1 MTEGPEGAP
10 QSDVPPSVPR
20 KKDAATFEL
29 RARPRPVTR
38 LNRKTLA
45 AILAIFAIA
54 VLIAAMIGLRRPS
67 PRSPIAPPQATGPTQ
82 VAHAQG
88 LAAMP
93 RSYAGVRTYPQL
105 GAPAGEF
112 GPAVVKAERAAGI
125 PELPERPTFT
135 PSPEEDAIRAERLR
149 AQREAQDALKAQLF
163 VQLREQ
169 PTPVASTASTGAA
182 AQSPSL
188 AAAEA
193 IAAHVGEGLSG
204 EGAVPAHVG
213 EGLSHEGAL
222 TARAGAPQGSQQHKE
237 AFLSGRADAQIYATG
252 HLVTPRS
259 PFELLAGTVIPAAL
273 LTGIDS
279 DLPGN
284 IIATVTENVYDT
296 VTGRILLIPQ
306 GSRLLGVYDSQVA
319 YGQRRVLL
327 VWTRLILPD
336 GSSIV
341 LDRLP
346 GTDTEGYTGLEDRVD
361 WHWNRLIAGAA
372 VSTLLG
378 AAAELAV
385 PGQLGGTQSV
395 LYASLQGLQGTVNQ
409 VGQEITRRNLNIQPT
424 ITIRPGY
431 PVRVIVNKDVVL
443 GPYPANDDFSSP

>member
-1 MTEGPEGAP
+1 MTEGPEGGPESGAL
-10 QSDVPPSVPR
+10 PSAA
-20 KKDAATFEL
+20 KKENAAALEL

-45 AILAIFAIA
+45 GILAIFAIA
-54 VLIAAMIGLRRPS
+54 VLIAAMVGLRRPS
-67 PRSPIAPPQATGPTQ
+67 ARSSVEPPQATAPTQ

-93 RSYAGVRTYPQL
+93 HSYAGVRTVPQL
-105 GAPAGEF
+105 GAPGGEF
-112 GPAVVKAERAAGI
+112 GPAVVKEERAAGI
-125 PELPERPTFT
+125 PELPERPSFM
-135 PSPEEDAIRAERLR
+135 PNPEEDQIRAERLQ
-149 AQREAQDALKAQLF
+149 AQREAQEAAKARLF
-163 VQLREQ
+163 VHLGEQ
-169 PTPVASTASTGAA
+169 PATAAGAG
-182 AQSPSL
+182 AQAPSL

-193 IAAHVGEGLSG
+193 IASHVGEGVSREEGGTAARVGAAQSAQAQKQSFLGGQANG
-204 EGAVPAHVG
+204 E
-213 EGLSHEGAL
+213 
-222 TARAGAPQGSQQHKE
+222 
-237 AFLSGRADAQIYATG
+237 IYASG
-252 HLVTPRS
+252 QLVTPRS
-259 PFELLAGTVIPAAL
+259 PYELLAGTVIPAAL

-279 DLPGN
+279 DLPGS

-346 GTDTEGYTGLEDRVD
+346 GTDTQGYAGLEDRVD
-361 WHWNRLIAGAA
+361 WHWNRLISGAA

-385 PGQLGGTQSV
+385 PGQLGGSQSV
-395 LYASLQGLQGTVNQ
+395 VYASVEGLQNSMNQ
-409 VGQEITRRNLNIQPT
+409 VGQEITQRNLDIQPT
-424 ITIRPGY
+424 ITIRPGFQ
-431 PVRVIVNKDVVL
+431 VRVIVNKDL
-443 GPYPANDDFSSP
+443 ILRPYPNDESSSP

>member
-1 MTEGPEGAP
+1 MTERAEGEPETGALP
-10 QSDVPPSVPR
+10 GAA
-20 KKDAATFEL
+20 KKENAAALEL

-45 AILAIFAIA
+45 AILAIFAVA
-54 VLIAAMIGLRRPS
+54 VLIAAMVGLRRPS
-67 PRSPIAPPQATGPTQ
+67 PRSPVEQPKVAGPTQ
-82 VAHAQG
+82 VAHARG

-93 RSYAGVRTYPQL
+93 RSYAGIRTVPQL
-105 GAPAGEF
+105 GAPTGEF
-112 GPAVVKAERAAGI
+112 GPAVVKEERAAGI
-125 PELPERPTFT
+125 PELPEKPTFE
-135 PSPEEDAIRAERLR
+135 PNPEEDEIRAERL
-149 AQREAQDALKAQLF
+149 QNEREAQEATKAQLF
-163 VQLREQ
+163 VHLREQ
-169 PTPVASTASTGAA
+169 PTPAAGSASAGAA
-182 AQSPSL
+182 AQAPSL

-193 IAAHVGEGLSG
+193 IAAHVGEGLGG
-204 EGAVPAHVG
+204 ERSMA
-213 EGLSHEGAL
+213 
-222 TARAGAPQGSQQHKE
+222 ARASVAPSAQAQKE
-237 AFLSGRADAQIYATG
+237 AFLGGRADTRIYASG

-259 PFELLAGTVIPAAL
+259 PFELLAGTLIPAAL

-346 GTDTEGYTGLEDRVD
+346 GTDAEGYEGLEDRVD
-361 WHWNRLIAGAA
+361 WHWNRLVAGAA

-385 PGQLGGTQSV
+385 PGQYGGSQSV
-395 LYASLQGLQGTVNQ
+395 LYASLQGLQGTTNQ
-409 VGQEITRRNLNIQPT
+409 VGQEITRRNLDIQPT

-431 PVRVIVNKDVVL
+431 PVRVIVNKDL
-443 GPYPANDDFSSP
+443 ILRPYPDDDFSSP

>member
-1 MTEGPEGAP
+1 MTERPEG
-10 QSDVPPSVPR
+10 VPEVGELPGAT
-20 KKDAATFEL
+20 KKESAAALEL

-45 AILAIFAIA
+45 AILAIFAVA
-54 VLIAAMIGLRRPS
+54 VLIAAMVGLRRPS
-67 PRSPIAPPQATGPTQ
+67 APSPIEAPQATGPTQ

-93 RSYAGVRTYPQL
+93 RSYAGVRTFPEL

-112 GPAVVKAERAAGI
+112 GPAVVKEERAAGI
-125 PELPERPTFT
+125 PELPARPSFM
-135 PSPEEDAIRAERLR
+135 PSPEEDAIRAQRLQ
-149 AQREAQDALKAQLF
+149 AQREAEDAAKAQLF
-163 VQLREQ
+163 VHLDEQ
-169 PTPVASTASTGAA
+169 PTPAASTASPGA

-193 IAAHVGEGLSG
+193 IASHVGAGLSQR
-204 EGAVPAHVG
+204 EGPSAA
-213 EGLSHEGAL
+213 GAGA
-222 TARAGAPQGSQQHKE
+222 TPDSQAQKVSFVSARAE
-237 AFLSGRADAQIYATG
+237 AQIYASG
-252 HLVTPRS
+252 HLVRPRS

-341 LDRLP
+341 LGRLP

-361 WHWNRLIAGAA
+361 WHWKRLVAGAA

-385 PGQLGGTQSV
+385 PSQYGGSQSV
-395 LYASLQGLQGTVNQ
+395 LYASLQGLQGTMNQ
-409 VGQEITRRNLNIQPT
+409 VGQEITRRNLDIQPT

-431 PVRVIVNKDVVL
+431 PVRVIVNKDL
-443 GPYPANDDFSSP
+443 MLRPYRTEHDFSSP

>member
-1 MTEGPEGAP
+1 MTERSEGEPESARLPGA
-10 QSDVPPSVPR
+10 
-20 KKDAATFEL
+20 KKESAAALEL

-45 AILAIFAIA
+45 AILAVFAVA
-54 VLIAAMIGLRRPS
+54 VLIAAMVGLRRPS
-67 PRSPIAPPQATGPTQ
+67 SPTPVEPPPATGPRQ

-93 RSYAGVRTYPQL
+93 HSYAGVRTVPQL

-125 PELPERPTFT
+125 PELPERPSFM
-135 PSPEEDAIRAERLR
+135 PNPEENQIRAERLQ
-149 AQREAQDALKAQLF
+149 AQREAQDAAKAQLF
-163 VQLREQ
+163 VHLREG
-169 PTPVASTASTGAA
+169 PGRAARSASAA
-182 AQSPSL
+182 PSAQSPSL

-193 IAAHVGEGLSG
+193 IAS
-204 EGAVPAHVG
+204 HVG
-213 EGLSHEGAL
+213 EGLSHAEGPA
-222 TARAGAPQGSQQHKE
+222 AAGVGRAQSAEAQKE
-237 AFLSGRADAQIYATG
+237 SFLSRRADARIYASG
-252 HLVTPRS
+252 QLVRPRS

-327 VWTRLILPD
+327 VWTRLIRPD

-361 WHWNRLIAGAA
+361 WHWKRLVAGAA

-385 PGQLGGTQSV
+385 PSQYGGSQSV
-395 LYASLQGLQGTVNQ
+395 LYASLQGLQGTMNQ
-409 VGQEITRRNLNIQPT
+409 VGQQITRRNLDIQPT
-424 ITIRPGY
+424 ITIRPGF
-431 PVRVIVNKDVVL
+431 PVRVIVNKDL
-443 GPYPANDDFSSP
+443 ILRPYSNDESSSP

>member
-1 MTEGPEGAP
+1 MESPEGGPESGAHP
-10 QSDVPPSVPR
+10 GAA
-20 KKDAATFEL
+20 KKENAAALEL

-54 VLIAAMIGLRRPS
+54 VLIAAMVGLRRPTARG
-67 PRSPIAPPQATGPTQ
+67 PAEPTQATAPTQ

-93 RSYAGVRTYPQL
+93 HSYVGVRTVPQL

-112 GPAVVKAERAAGI
+112 GPAVVKEERAAGI
-125 PELPERPTFT
+125 PELPERPSFM
-135 PSPEEDAIRAERLR
+135 PNPEEDEIRAERLQ
-149 AQREAQDALKAQLF
+149 AQREAQEAAKARLF
-163 VQLREQ
+163 VHLSEE
-169 PTPVASTASTGAA
+169 PATAAGAESASAA

-193 IAAHVGEGLSG
+193 IASHVGEGVSRE
-204 EGAVPAHVG
+204 EGGTAARVG
-213 EGLSHEGAL
+213 AAQSAQ
-222 TARAGAPQGSQQHKE
+222 AQKE
-237 AFLSGRADAQIYATG
+237 SFLGGQADTQIYASG
-252 HLVTPRS
+252 QLVTPRS
-259 PFELLAGTVIPAAL
+259 PYELLAGTVIPAAL

-279 DLPGN
+279 DLPGS
-284 IIATVTENVYDT
+284 IIATVTQNVYDT

-327 VWTRLILPD
+327 VWIRLILPD

-346 GTDTEGYTGLEDRVD
+346 GTDTQGYAGLEDRVD
-361 WHWNRLIAGAA
+361 WHWNRLVAGAA

-385 PGQLGGTQSV
+385 PGQFGGSQSV
-395 LYASLQGLQGTVNQ
+395 VYASVEGLQNSMNQ
-409 VGQEITRRNLNIQPT
+409 VGQEITQRNLDIQPT
-424 ITIRPGY
+424 ITIRPGF
-431 PVRVIVNKDVVL
+431 PVRVIVNKDLVL
-443 GPYPANDDFSSP
+443 RPYPPGDDFSSP

>member
-1 MTEGPEGAP
+1 MTESPEGGPASGALP
-10 QSDVPPSVPR
+10 GAA
-20 KKDAATFEL
+20 KKESAAALEL

-45 AILAIFAIA
+45 AILALFAIA
-54 VLIAAMIGLRRPS
+54 VLIAAMVGLRRPS
-67 PRSPIAPPQATGPTQ
+67 ARSSAEPTQATAPTQ

-93 RSYAGVRTYPQL
+93 HSYVGVRTVPQL

-112 GPAVVKAERAAGI
+112 GAAVVKEERAAGI
-125 PELPERPTFT
+125 PELPERPSFM
-135 PSPEEDAIRAERLR
+135 PNPEEDEIRAERL
-149 AQREAQDALKAQLF
+149 QEEREAQEAAKARLF
-163 VQLREQ
+163 VHLSEQ
-169 PTPVASTASTGAA
+169 PATAERAESAGAA
-182 AQSPSL
+182 TQSPSL

-193 IAAHVGEGLSG
+193 IASHVGEGVSG
-204 EGAVPAHVG
+204 EEGGTAARVGAAQSAQAQKESFLGGQADG
-213 EGLSHEGAL
+213 E
-222 TARAGAPQGSQQHKE
+222 
-237 AFLSGRADAQIYATG
+237 IYASG
-252 HLVTPRS
+252 QLVTPRS
-259 PFELLAGTVIPAAL
+259 PYELLAGTVIPAAL

-279 DLPGN
+279 DLPGS

-341 LDRLP
+341 LDKLP
-346 GTDTEGYTGLEDRVD
+346 GTDTQGYAGLEDRVD
-361 WHWNRLIAGAA
+361 WHWNRLVAGAA

-385 PGQLGGTQSV
+385 PGQFGGSQSV
-395 LYASLQGLQGTVNQ
+395 VYASVEGLQNSMNQ
-409 VGQEITRRNLNIQPT
+409 VGQEITQRNLDIQPT
-424 ITIRPGY
+424 ITVRPGF
-431 PVRVIVNKDVVL
+431 PVRVIVNKDL
-443 GPYPANDDFSSP
+443 ILRPYPNDESSSP